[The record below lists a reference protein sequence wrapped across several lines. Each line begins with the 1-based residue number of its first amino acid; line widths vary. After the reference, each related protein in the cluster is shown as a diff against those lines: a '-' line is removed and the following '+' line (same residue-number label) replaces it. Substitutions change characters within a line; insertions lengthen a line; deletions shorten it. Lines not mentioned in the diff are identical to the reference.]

1 MSNFFGILTFFF
13 SKFTLKFSNFS
24 KKFQDAGLYARS
36 YRHLILFMKYR
47 NQKRSCTILN
57 FWTFMNQVQSLV
69 FLMWRDKNNFYTI
82 KNASFACIVM
92 SKPNLT
98 IIVLVCMEYDDS
110 YKSHSLLWDVKK
122 RGGVKCF

>member
-13 SKFTLKFSNFS
+13 QIHPKILKFL
-24 KKFQDAGLYARS
+24 KEIPRCRVVS

-57 FWTFMNQVQSLV
+57 FWAFMNQVQSLV

-82 KNASFACIVM
+82 KNASFVCIVM

-110 YKSHSLLWDVKK
+110 YKTHSLLWDVTK